1 MIYEVLQIV
10 TDEINNY
17 LFEME
22 ETRPVS
28 LNNIAMVDSTPEGA
42 TNPMED
48 SVVLTLLNMKEENTM
63 KNFPN
68 KNVLEN
74 GKLEYRNEI
83 VNLNLYILFCANKST
98 YPLSLRYISRIIEFF
113 QGKRLFTHTNSS
125 YDRNNPSMT
134 TVGDFRFTMELYTP
148 TFEELNF
155 IWGTLGGKQY
165 PSALYRLSL
174 IQLERN
180 VAAKE
185 STAITGV
192 GYADQITE

>member
-10 TDEINNY
+10 SDEVNNY
-17 LFEME
+17 LE
-22 ETRPVS
+22 ELGLSRSVE
-28 LNNIAMVDSTPEGA
+28 LNNIALID
-42 TNPMED
+42 TNPDDSNSPMLD
-48 SVVLTLLNMKEENTM
+48 SVILTLLNMKEENTM

-74 GKLEYRNEI
+74 GKLEYRNEL
-83 VNLNLYILFCANKST
+83 VNLNLYVLFCSNKT
-98 YPLSLRYISRIIEFF
+98 GYPLSLRYVSRIIEFF

-134 TVGDFRFTMELYTP
+134 EVGDFRFTMELYTP
-148 TFEELNF
+148 SFEELNF

-180 VAAKE
+180 ISAKE
-185 STAITGV
+185 STAISGV
-192 GYADQITE
+192 GYSNQISE